1 MVISIE
7 KNSKCGIIRFTLFIP
22 QKENNFNLAL
32 KKSIFSF
39 FPKILDTSHQ
49 FKDNHL
55 KFISQHKCSMIWKI
69 LNITNMLPLPFIF
82 INYTTY
88 TKKKENKSLFN
99 LFLLIIEESLQS
111 IGFTNRKIS
120 LFDYNGR
127 KDFRILSFYFC
138 IIS

>member
-1 MVISIE
+1 
-7 KNSKCGIIRFTLFIP
+7 
-22 QKENNFNLAL
+22 
-32 KKSIFSF
+32 
-39 FPKILDTSHQ
+39 
-49 FKDNHL
+49 
-55 KFISQHKCSMIWKI
+55 
-69 LNITNMLPLPFIF
+69 MLPLPFIF

-138 IIS
+138 IISLIIFLLYFNFVLITKQQNMIMKTKTALK